1 MKKLPIGISD
11 FKELIINNY
20 IYVDKTRYIYELL
33 SSSKYIF
40 LSRPRR
46 FGKSLLL
53 STIRYLY
60 EGKRELF
67 KRLYI
72 EDKWNWEQKYP
83 VIRINFAVDIKTL
96 SEIYEIIR
104 NEVRLNYKRMEIEK
118 EKEENHVGLMLQNLL
133 IEVSERYKKQV
144 VVLIDEYDKPIL
156 DVIEDKKEA
165 EEVRRILKEFY
176 SVLKGLDEYIKFVL
190 VTGVSK
196 FAKVS
201 LFSGLNQL
209 KDISLDRRYGN
220 ICGYTQEELENYFKE
235 YLEGVNIEEIKEW
248 YNGYNFLSNKVYNP
262 FDVLLYLDKK
272 EIRNYW
278 YETGRTEFLFKIIKQ
293 KNFDLPYLY
302 RRYYTEEILEKFD
315 IEYISIEALMFQ
327 TGYLTIKE
335 IEKIGA
341 REVYTLDYPN
351 REVREAFN
359 NELLFY
365 ITRDYKQYI
374 TKPLELA
381 LIKENLEEIRKQV
394 EVFINTISY
403 EVLKNE
409 YVYAAAIYGLIYAT
423 GYSVIIEDNTSKG
436 RIDLTVVVNK
446 KIVYIMEFKVLENE
460 KERGKALKQ
469 IKEKEYFKKYLNYE
483 KIYLVGI
490 EFDKINKNLVN
501 FEYEVIIEYDIIK

>member
-96 SEIYEIIR
+96 SEIYEVIR
-104 NEVRLNYKRMEIEK
+104 NEVRLNYKKMKIEK
-118 EKEENHVGLMLQNLL
+118 EKEENHVGLMLQNLI
-133 IEVSERYKKQV
+133 IEISERYNKQV

-156 DVIEDKKEA
+156 DVIEEKKQA
-165 EEVRRILKEFY
+165 EEVRKTLKSFY

-209 KDISLDRRYGN
+209 KDISLDKRYGD
-220 ICGYTQEELENYFKE
+220 ICGYTQEELEYYFKE
-235 YLEGVNIEEIKEW
+235 YLDNVNIEEVREW
-248 YNGYNFLSNKVYNP
+248 Y
-262 FDVLLYLDKK
+262 
-272 EIRNYW
+272 
-278 YETGRTEFLFKIIKQ
+278 
-293 KNFDLPYLY
+293 
-302 RRYYTEEILEKFD
+302 
-315 IEYISIEALMFQ
+315 
-327 TGYLTIKE
+327 
-335 IEKIGA
+335 
-341 REVYTLDYPN
+341 
-351 REVREAFN
+351 
-359 NELLFY
+359 
-365 ITRDYKQYI
+365 
-374 TKPLELA
+374 
-381 LIKENLEEIRKQV
+381 
-394 EVFINTISY
+394 ISY
-403 EVLKNE
+403 NSHILCS
-409 YVYAAAIYGLIYAT
+409 L
-423 GYSVIIEDNTSKG
+423 
-436 RIDLTVVVNK
+436 
-446 KIVYIMEFKVLENE
+446 
-460 KERGKALKQ
+460 
-469 IKEKEYFKKYLNYE
+469 YF
-483 KIYLVGI
+483 I
-490 EFDKINKNLVN
+490 
-501 FEYEVIIEYDIIK
+501 

>member
-1 MKKLPIGISD
+1 MKRLPIGISD
-11 FKELIINNY
+11 FKELITNNY
-20 IYVDKTRYIYELL
+20 VYVDKTKYIYELL
-33 SSSKYIF
+33 SSSKYVF

-53 STIRYLY
+53 STIRYIY

-67 KRLYI
+67 KGLYI
-72 EDKWNWEQKYP
+72 EGKWEWDEKYP
-83 VIRINFAVDIKTL
+83 VIRIDFSVDIRESKK
-96 SEIYEIIR
+96 IYER
-104 NEVRLNYKRMEIEK
+104 MKEELELNYTKYEIEMDK
-118 EKEENHVGLMLQNLL
+118 EKDIPGNFKKL
-133 IEVSERYKKQV
+133 IIELNKKYKKQV

-156 DVIEDKKEA
+156 DVIEDKTQA
-165 EEVRRILKEFY
+165 EEVRRTLKEFY

-209 KDISLDRRYGN
+209 EDISLSKEYGD
-220 ICGYTQEELENYFKE
+220 ICGYTQSELEHYFKE
-235 YLEGVNIEEIKEW
+235 YLKDVNLEEIKEW
-248 YNGYNFLSNKVYNP
+248 YNGYNFLADKVYNP
-262 FDVLLYLDKK
+262 FDVLLYLKKK

-302 RRYYTEEILEKFD
+302 KRYYTEEILEKFD

-409 YVYAAAIYGLIYAT
+409 YVYSAAIYGLVYAT
-423 GYSVIIEDNTSKG
+423 GYNVIIEDNTSKG
-436 RIDLTVVVNK
+436 RIDLTIVVDK

-490 EFDKINKNLVN
+490 EFDKVKKELVN
-501 FEYEVIIEYDIIK
+501 FEYEIIRG

>member
-1 MKKLPIGISD
+1 M
-11 FKELIINNY
+11 F
-20 IYVDKTRYIYELL
+20 V
-33 SSSKYIF
+33 IF
-40 LSRPRR
+40 HI
-46 FGKSLLL
+46 
-53 STIRYLY
+53 THAYC
-60 EGKRELF
+60 
-67 KRLYI
+67 
-72 EDKWNWEQKYP
+72 
-83 VIRINFAVDIKTL
+83 
-96 SEIYEIIR
+96 
-104 NEVRLNYKRMEIEK
+104 VR
-118 EKEENHVGLMLQNLL
+118 
-133 IEVSERYKKQV
+133 
-144 VVLIDEYDKPIL
+144 
-156 DVIEDKKEA
+156 
-165 EEVRRILKEFY
+165 
-176 SVLKGLDEYIKFVL
+176 
-190 VTGVSK
+190 
-196 FAKVS
+196 
-201 LFSGLNQL
+201 
-209 KDISLDRRYGN
+209 
-220 ICGYTQEELENYFKE
+220 
-235 YLEGVNIEEIKEW
+235 

-381 LIKENLEEIRKQV
+381 LIKENLEEIKKQV
-394 EVFINTISY
+394 EVFINSISY

-423 GYSVIIEDNTSKG
+423 GYNVIIEDNTSKG
-436 RIDLTVVVNK
+436 RIDLTIVVDK
-446 KIVYIMEFKVLENE
+446 KIVYIIEFKVLENE
-460 KERGKALKQ
+460 KEKGKALKQ

-483 KIYLVGI
+483 KIYLLGI

-501 FEYEVIIEYDIIK
+501 FEYEILENKNK